1 MILTLVMTTIV
12 VVGLAAIAL
21 AEPRTTYETVVW
33 NDEAERR
40 LLRERNVDRGWW

>member
-12 VVGLAAIAL
+12 VVGLAAISL
-21 AEPRTTYETVVW
+21 AEPKRTYETVVW

-40 LLRERNVDRGWW
+40 LLHERKFDHGWW

>member
-1 MILTLVMTTIV
+1 MILIIVMTTIV

-21 AEPRTTYETVVW
+21 AEPKRSYAVVW

-40 LLRERNVDRGWW
+40 LLRERKFDRGWW